1 MSVQALLK
9 PRSVALVG
17 ANEKMTFGG
26 HAARNLMGCKDTV
39 RSYFVNPN
47 RDTVLGEPC
56 YHDLSELPEVVDCV
70 VIAVPKAGVNDIL
83 EQAGSMGTK
92 AAVVYASGYT
102 EEHSEE
108 GRELDAQL
116 RAIAARYGMS
126 VMGPNCMG
134 MLNSVDGIN
143 LMGLG
148 FADEF
153 RDRDH
158 KVAIVSHSGSL
169 SGALTRRGN
178 FPVAYQLS
186 IGNATVTA
194 MEDYVEFFAEDDSVK
209 VIALY
214 MEGLKKPEVFLRA
227 LKKAALNRKPIVML
241 KTGRSAVAAA
251 SAASHTGNLA
261 GSYKSY
267 EAVFKK
273 YGVMAVNTLEELV
286 DTSYMMAVL
295 DGNYPRTTGIAGFNL
310 AGGVNILMAEAA
322 DQAGLT
328 FPKFTE
334 EEKARLRQFI
344 PGFSTPA
351 NPLDAT
357 TDLFYKQQNITEIMK
372 VLQSSEEI
380 GLIVTGQDMG
390 LNKSPTTEVFNH
402 GVINARVEGG
412 VTKPIVF
419 GGVVEQDRNLE
430 YRTELERV
438 GIPVMSSL
446 APTMNSIRYLMDFV
460 RYDPAQHDLR
470 APEIGPIEHAAA
482 LTERES
488 KVELR
493 SVGIPVP
500 RELLVS
506 APGELD
512 RVEGLTFPLAAKISS
527 PDILHKSDVGGV
539 KLNVGS
545 REEAAAAFDEIMVSC
560 RAKCPEAELEGVLF
574 QEMAPAGTEIILGV
588 SNDPQLGPMVMVGL
602 GGVFVEVFKD
612 VCLCPAPVSRWEAQE
627 MLRSLKSYKLLTGY
641 RGQAEK
647 DVDALADAIVKVGE
661 YAFTHSRE
669 LKEMD
674 LNPVFLYDKG
684 KGLCAV
690 DALVV
695 KE

>member
-9 PRSVALVG
+9 PKSVALVG
-17 ANEKMTFGG
+17 ANEKMSFGG
-26 HAARNLMGCKDTV
+26 HAARNLQGCKGKL
-39 RSYFVNPN
+39 RFYYVNPK
-47 RDTVLGEPC
+47 RDELYGEKC
-56 YHDLSELPEVVDCV
+56 YHDLCELPEVVDCV
-70 VIAVPKAGVNDIL
+70 IIAIPKQGVNAVL
-83 EQAGSMGTK
+83 EQAGALGTK

-108 GRELDAQL
+108 GKALDAELQ
-116 RAIAARYGMS
+116 AIAARYGMD

-134 MLNSVDGIN
+134 MLNSMDGIN
-143 LMGLG
+143 LMGLS
-148 FADEF
+148 FPDLFEN
-153 RDRDH
+153 REH

-186 IGNATVTA
+186 VGNATVTA
-194 MEDYVEFFAEDDSVK
+194 MEDYVEFFAEDESVK

-214 MEGLKKPEVFLRA
+214 MEGLKKPDVFLRA
-227 LKKAALNRKPIVML
+227 LKKAALNRKPVVML
-241 KTGRSAVAAA
+241 KSGRSAVAAA

-273 YGVMAVNTLEELV
+273 YGVMSVETLEELV

-295 DGNYPRTTGIAGFNL
+295 DGNYPKSTGIAGFNL

-322 DQAGLT
+322 DKAGLT

-334 EEKARLRQFI
+334 EEKAQLRQFI

-357 TDLFYKQQNITEIMK
+357 TDLFYKQENITEIMK

-390 LNKSPTTEVFNH
+390 LKKSPTTEVFNH
-402 GVINARVEGG
+402 GLINARVKGG
-412 VTKPIVF
+412 VTKPIIF
-419 GGVVEQDRNLE
+419 AGVTEQDRNLE
-430 YRTELERV
+430 YRTELEEV
-438 GIPVMSSL
+438 GIPVLSSL
-446 APTMNSIRYLMDFV
+446 APSMNSIRYLMDFV
-460 RYDPAQHDLR
+460 TYDPAQHDLR
-470 APEIGPIEHAAA
+470 APRIKAIEHAQA
-482 LTERES
+482 LTERDS
-488 KVELR
+488 KIELR

-500 RELLVS
+500 QELLLTDL
-506 APGELD
+506 ADMDRLD
-512 RVEGLTFPLAAKISS
+512 DLKMPLAAKISS

-539 KLNVGS
+539 ILNIGS
-545 REEAAAAFDEIMVSC
+545 KEGAAEAYGTIMASC
-560 RAKCPEAELEGVLF
+560 SEKCPGAELEGVLF
-574 QEMAPAGTEIILGV
+574 QEMAPAGTEFIIGV
-588 SNDPQLGPMVMVGL
+588 SNDPQLGPMVMVGM

-612 VCLCPAPVSRWEAQE
+612 VCLCPAPVSNWEAYE

-641 RGQAEK
+641 RGQEER
-647 DVDALADAIVKVGE
+647 DIDALADAIVKVSE
-661 YAFTHSRE
+661 YAFEHSCD

-695 KE
+695 KA